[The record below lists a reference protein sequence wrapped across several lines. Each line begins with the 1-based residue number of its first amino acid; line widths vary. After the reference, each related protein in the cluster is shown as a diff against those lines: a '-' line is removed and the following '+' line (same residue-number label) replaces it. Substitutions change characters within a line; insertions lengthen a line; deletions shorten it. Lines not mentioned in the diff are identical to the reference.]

1 MWMELS
7 DTNAS
12 DTYEGA
18 WLQLGAAAYC
28 TKLEF
33 GDQLLLGQLDEIRE
47 GMIATVFTIENF
59 MRAADLERAK
69 LKQQIKC
76 LQSQLAV
83 ARNNQPPHNR
93 FRDADLN

>member
-12 DTYEGA
+12 DTYDGA

-33 GDQLLLGQLDEIRE
+33 GEQLLLRQLDEIRE

-69 LKQQIKC
+69 LKEQVKT
-76 LQSQLAV
+76 LQSQLAF
-83 ARNNQPPHNR
+83 ARSNHPPRNR
-93 FRDADLN
+93 FRDSHLN